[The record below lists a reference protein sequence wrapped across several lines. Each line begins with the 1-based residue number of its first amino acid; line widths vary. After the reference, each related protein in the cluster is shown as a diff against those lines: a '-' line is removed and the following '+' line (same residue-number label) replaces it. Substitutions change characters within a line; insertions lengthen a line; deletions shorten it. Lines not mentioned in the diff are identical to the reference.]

1 MPDCKINMKWRSAF
15 AYAWDLAERGTADAA
30 AELREIGLNA
40 VTVAGSY
47 HAGKFLRPRAAGKVY
62 FPEDGTIYFRH
73 DPSLYGRIQP
83 LRNSILQSSDVI
95 GELCDAGNIAVGA
108 WLVLLHNSRLGFE
121 HSSSCVRNAFGDPL
135 YYSLCPSSGEI
146 RAYATALVRDVTTN
160 YPVAGV
166 SLETPGFLPYVHG
179 YHHEFALVRGNR
191 WLDNLLGLCFCEHC
205 VRNANA
211 DGLNIRA
218 LKDRVAADVSDYLS
232 GDADFPDDM
241 AEAFWSADLATDSEL
256 SNFFAWRC
264 GVVTSLVE
272 ELRNSAPSD
281 AFVSVIPSVGRP
293 TAASWYS
300 GSDLKSLAAAAGIVE
315 ACFYEPSPK
324 RVLADL
330 FDVKRRMRGNGE
342 LRGILRPSFPDLDSA
357 DDVASAVKLLADG
370 GVQGIS
376 FYNWGFL
383 RQRNLN
389 YIARAMSEF
398 S

>member
-15 AYAWDLAERGTADAA
+15 AYAWDLAERGTVDAA
-30 AELREIGLNA
+30 AELRETGLNA

-73 DPSLYGRIQP
+73 DPSLYGKIRP
-83 LRNSILQSSDVI
+83 ARNSILQSSDVI
-95 GELCDAGNIAVGA
+95 GELCDAGDIAVGA
-108 WLVLLHNSRLGFE
+108 WLVLLHNSRLGFD
-121 HSSSCVRNAFGDPL
+121 HPSSCVRNAFGDPL
-135 YYSLCPSSGEI
+135 YYSLCPSSAEI

-191 WLDNLLGLCFCEHC
+191 WLNNLLGLCFCEHC

-211 DGLNIRA
+211 NGLDIQA
-218 LKDRVAADVSDYLS
+218 LKDRVAADISAYLS

-264 GVVTSLVE
+264 SVVTSLVE
-272 ELRNSAPSD
+272 ELRNSARSD

-300 GSDLKSLAAAAGIVE
+300 GSDLKSLAAASGIVE
-315 ACFYEPSPK
+315 ACFYEPSPA

-330 FDVKRRMRGNGE
+330 FDVQRRMRGNGE

>member
-1 MPDCKINMKWRSAF
+1 MSDGEINMKWRSAF
-15 AYAWDLAERGTADAA
+15 AYAWDLADRGTADAA

-47 HAGKFLRPRAAGKVY
+47 HAGKFLRPRVAGKVY

-73 DPSLYGRIQP
+73 DPSLYGKIRP
-83 LRNSILQSSDVI
+83 ARNSILQSSDVI
-95 GELCDAGNIAVGA
+95 GELCDAGSVAVGV
-108 WLVLLHNSRLGFE
+108 WLVLLHNSRLGFD
-121 HSSSCVRNAFGDPL
+121 HPTSCVRNAFGDPL
-135 YYSLCPSSGEI
+135 YYSLCPSSPEV
-146 RAYATALVRDVTTN
+146 RAYAAALVRDVTTN
-160 YPVAGV
+160 YAVAGV

-191 WLDNLLGLCFCEHC
+191 WLNNLLGLCFCEHC
-205 VRNANA
+205 IGNASA
-211 DGLNIRA
+211 GGLDIRP
-218 LKDRVAADVSDYLS
+218 LKDRVAADISDYLS
-232 GDADFPDDM
+232 GNADFPDDM
-241 AEAFWSADLATDSEL
+241 AEAFWAADLATDSEL

-272 ELRNSAPSD
+272 ELRNSARSD

-300 GSDLKSLAAAAGIVE
+300 GSDLKTLATAAGIIE
-315 ACFYEPSPK
+315 ACFYEPSPQ

-342 LRGILRPSFPDLDSA
+342 LRGVLRPSFPDLDSA
-357 DDVASAVKLLADG
+357 GDIETAVKLLADG

-383 RQRNLN
+383 RQRNLD
-389 YIARAMSEF
+389 YVARAMSEF

>member
-1 MPDCKINMKWRSAF
+1 MSDSKINMKWRSAF

-108 WLVLLHNSRLGFE
+108 WLVLLHNSRLGFD
-121 HSSSCVRNAFGDPL
+121 HPSSCVRNAFGDPL
-135 YYSLCPSSGEI
+135 HYNLCPSSADV

-191 WLDNLLGLCFCEHC
+191 WLNNLLGLCFCEHC

-211 DGLNIRA
+211 DGLDIQA
-218 LKDRVAADVSDYLS
+218 LKDRVAADISDYLS

-264 GVVTSLVE
+264 SVVTSLVE
-272 ELRNSAPSD
+272 ELRNSARSD

-315 ACFYEPSPK
+315 ACFYEPSPS